1 LQNNASLTPNERGVT
16 LDLAVIL
23 SSQRST
29 PGILV
34 IAALLLFSSSRSASA
49 MEIRVAP
56 VVDTGTG
63 AADVAL
69 TSQLCTALQRHN
81 LEGWTLACE
90 ETIDGAACEDQPGCV
105 AARTF
110 KTAETY
116 SIVLSA
122 AGHKV
127 SLSRK
132 VKLDQGCSPLDIAET
147 LALKIIFMLQK
158 IKIDVP
164 MKTKPY
170 AQGKTKPGSFHP
182 PVEVAMQEAADEE
195 PAESKEAGGSGESPS
210 SPEPGEG
217 GAKDMPVGEIGAPAG
232 GGEASR
238 PEGSGKPGPG
248 DASVDVAVTGP
259 PPSAGAPKPPPKSR
273 RGKFFHLGIGAAY
286 MTGFTEDFNTG
297 GLELNGIFTVYGPVA
312 LRLDAGFH
320 PIGAANDDGVRT
332 KYYTLPVDVMGG
344 YYRDFRKL
352 HIGVYGGLD
361 MMAMW
366 FDYQAAGMGSSSDFV
381 IGAALIF
388 EMAYVINRTVSLGM
402 FVRPT
407 YISDD
412 VSVSDDELDTDG
424 NNETDDTTIFT
435 LPKFLFTCGLVAI
448 VSF

>member
-332 KYYTLPVDVMGG
+332 
-344 YYRDFRKL
+344 
-352 HIGVYGGLD
+352 
-361 MMAMW
+361 
-366 FDYQAAGMGSSSDFV
+366 
-381 IGAALIF
+381 
-388 EMAYVINRTVSLGM
+388 
-402 FVRPT
+402 
-407 YISDD
+407 
-412 VSVSDDELDTDG
+412 
-424 NNETDDTTIFT
+424 
-435 LPKFLFTCGLVAI
+435 
-448 VSF
+448 